1 MQESNYSLSTC
12 LFSYIIQ
19 NNKLSPITSW
29 EDPAISETSS
39 TEKVLD
45 AHFFSETSTVCL
57 VLANGDLVT
66 VCENPEEGASRVE
79 IVGSIEGGIL
89 AASWSPDEE
98 ILAVLTASRNML
110 LMTNTFES
118 ISELALAREDLTS
131 SQHVN
136 VGWGK
141 AETQFK
147 GKRMASMKDPT
158 VKDVE
163 EGLPSSCDDN
173 KCRISWRGD
182 GAYLALS
189 SVEENRQRVIR
200 VYSREG
206 VLESVSEP
214 VDYFEGTLSW
224 RPSGNIIA
232 GIKRTKE
239 ALEVIFFERNGLRH
253 GEFKLRL
260 KPEDLD
266 KTFIHEL
273 SWSSD
278 STVLAVSMTNKIQ
291 LWTMGNYHWYLKQ
304 EILLADKCNVLWH
317 PEKGLRMALCQPGM
331 VSAEVYLVNSF

>member
-1 MQESNYSLSTC
+1 M
-12 LFSYIIQ
+12 
-19 NNKLSPITSW
+19 
-29 EDPAISETSS
+29 
-39 TEKVLD
+39 
-45 AHFFSETSTVCL
+45 
-57 VLANGDLVT
+57 
-66 VCENPEEGASRVE
+66 E

-98 ILAVLTASRNML
+98 IVAVLTASRNML

-118 ISELALAREDLTS
+118 ISETTLIKEDLTS
-131 SQHVN
+131 SQHVS

-141 AETQFK
+141 SETQFK

-163 EGLPSSCDDN
+163 EGLPSSHDDG

-189 SVEENRQRVIR
+189 TVEEDRQRVIR

-206 VLESVSEP
+206 ILDSVSEP

-232 GIKRTKE
+232 GIKRTRE

-266 KTFIHEL
+266 ETHIHEL
-273 SWSSD
+273 NWSSD
-278 STVLAVSMTNKIQ
+278 STVLAISMTNKIQ

-304 EILLADKCNVLWH
+304 EIPIADKCDILWH
-317 PEKGLRMALCQPGM
+317 PERNLRMALCQPGN
-331 VSAEVYLVNSF
+331 VCCKFIPQKYIF